1 MERDPALDH
10 AGRLDRFLNCA
21 IRDLKMTDATV
32 TVIKPNQLNGKS
44 SDDLVTSLT
53 GAGSL
58 AMALTGRIAAAKARF
73 AAANSKVDSAF
84 GKLDNASV
92 AIEKVALKIEAEADA
107 AMAQLGQV
115 SNMEPE

>member
-10 AGRLDRFLNCA
+10 AGRLDRFLNRA

-32 TVIKPNQLNGKS
+32 TVIKPNQLNGK
-44 SDDLVTSLT
+44 DDLVTSLT

-58 AMALTGRIAAAKARF
+58 ATALTGRIAAAKARF

-92 AIEKVALKIEAEADA
+92 AIEKVALKVEAEADA

>member
-1 MERDPALDH
+1 MSDANMRPMIDA
-10 AGRLDRFLNCA
+10 RLDS
-21 IRDLKMTDATV
+21 
-32 TVIKPNQLNGKS
+32 TVIKQMNGK
-44 SDDLVTSLT
+44 DDLVTNLT

-58 AMALTGRIAAAKARF
+58 ATLLRNRIATAKAKL
-73 AAANSKVDSAF
+73 AASNTKVDSAF
-84 GKLDNASV
+84 SKLDNASV